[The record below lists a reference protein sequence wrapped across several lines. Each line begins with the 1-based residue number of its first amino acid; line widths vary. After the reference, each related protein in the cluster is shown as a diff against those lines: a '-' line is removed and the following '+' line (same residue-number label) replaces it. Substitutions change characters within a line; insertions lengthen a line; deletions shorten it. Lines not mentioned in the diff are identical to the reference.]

1 MPTDRLTV
9 ILGALT
15 ALYALYIA
23 IALSWGRLRDA
34 LCNRRR
40 REMSLLRFNAANAPR
55 KRALRGHPY
64 TKLR

>member
-1 MPTDRLTV
+1 MPTNRLTV

-23 IALSWGRLRDA
+23 IALSWSRLRDA

-40 REMSLLRFNAANAPR
+40 REMSLLRFNAPR
-55 KRALRGHPY
+55 KRVLRGHPY

>member
-1 MPTDRLTV
+1 MSTDRLTG

-15 ALYALYIA
+15 ALYIA
-23 IALSWGRLRDA
+23 IALSWSRIRDA

-40 REMSLLRFNAANAPR
+40 REMSLLRFNAPNAPR
-55 KRALRGHPY
+55 KRALRGHAY